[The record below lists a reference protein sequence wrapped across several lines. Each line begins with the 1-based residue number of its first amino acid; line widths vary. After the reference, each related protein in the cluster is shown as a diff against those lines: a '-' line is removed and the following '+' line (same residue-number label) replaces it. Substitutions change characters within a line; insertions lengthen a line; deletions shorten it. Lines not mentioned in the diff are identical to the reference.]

1 MTTSGAFEFDGPKPK
16 LPSGR
21 HGLSRGF
28 VQSNQRARILNA
40 TIEAAAELGYAST
53 NVEDI
58 VRRAGVSR
66 RTFYE
71 LFGNKHDA
79 FLAAYDAAASGL
91 FAAVQEA
98 MHAETAFEPRIV
110 AGFAAFIGH
119 LAALPGPARVCIV
132 EALAAGPDAA
142 ARRTEVMSGFAR
154 VIDESAQALPHY
166 SLLPT
171 MTAEAIVGGAYD
183 AVFRHLGSGRE
194 LSTLLPDLVEVA
206 LLPYVG
212 LEAAKRHGEN
222 LRKRNI

>member
-1 MTTSGAFEFDGPKPK
+1 MTSGAFEFDGARPK

-21 HGLSRGF
+21 HGLSRRF

-40 TIEAAAELGYAST
+40 TIEAAAEHGYAST

-79 FLAAYDAAASGL
+79 FLAAYDAAAKGL
-91 FAAVQEA
+91 FAAVEEA
-98 MHAETAFEPRIV
+98 MTRESAFEPRII

-142 ARRTEVMSGFAR
+142 ARRTEVMTGFAR
-154 VIDESAQALPHY
+154 VIDESARSLPHY
-166 SLLPT
+166 SVMPA

-194 LSTLLPDLVEVA
+194 LPALLPDLVEVA

-212 LEAAKRHGEN
+212 VDVARRHGDL
-222 LRKRNI
+222 LRSSRA